1 MFSKFSTPCFFL
13 KIYFLHCSAS
23 VKKKAKFIMK
33 RISVGKCGILSDV
46 SKIKSVYRSRA
57 FSEAF
62 ARRCSVK
69 KVFLEISQNSQ
80 ENTCAR
86 VSFLMELL
94 LIIQWLYF
102 NHRIVRCRGC
112 WFKNAALL
120 FVWWHCQLC
129 FKDGV

>member
-13 KIYFLHCSAS
+13 KIYFLNCSAS

-94 LIIQWLYF
+94 LIIQ
-102 NHRIVRCRGC
+102 
-112 WFKNAALL
+112 
-120 FVWWHCQLC
+120 
-129 FKDGV
+129 